1 MHAEISSLSNQI
13 SQLERYQVYGRVA
26 GICGN
31 LIEVLGIT
39 QFAAVGSR
47 VEITTRH
54 NRTLL
59 AEAIGFR
66 GEFTLLMPF
75 ADIAD
80 VGVGCIAKLLAS
92 QQEVYPHVSWKGR
105 VLNAFGDPI
114 DGKGPILHGKNPYNL
129 KSPPPPANLRQRVQ
143 GKISLGVKSLDVFT
157 SVCRGQR
164 MGIFAGSGVGKS
176 MLIAM
181 LTRYATDNVKV
192 IGLIGERGREVQEFI
207 EDYLGPEGLSQA
219 VIVVATGD
227 EPPLMRRQAA
237 YMTMAIAEFYRDLGQ
252 DVLCI
257 MDSVTRFAM
266 AQRELGLALGEPP
279 TTRGYPP
286 SVYSELARLLER
298 AGPGKQGHGA
308 ITAFLSVLVE
318 GDDLQE
324 PICDTVRGIVDGH
337 IVLKREIASR
347 GRYPAIDVLASISR
361 MMPGCNSEAEN
372 NLVMRAKQYLSLYE
386 DMADMIRL
394 GAYKAGTN
402 QEVDLS
408 IKYYQQLE
416 AFLSQRPN
424 EHIPM
429 EESYKLLA
437 KIIEPTA

>member
-1 MHAEISSLSNQI
+1 
-13 SQLERYQVYGRVA
+13 
-26 GICGN
+26 
-31 LIEVLGIT
+31 
-39 QFAAVGSR
+39 
-47 VEITTRH
+47 
-54 NRTLL
+54 
-59 AEAIGFR
+59 
-66 GEFTLLMPF
+66 
-75 ADIAD
+75 
-80 VGVGCIAKLLAS
+80 
-92 QQEVYPHVSWKGR
+92 
-105 VLNAFGDPI
+105 
-114 DGKGPILHGKNPYNL
+114 
-129 KSPPPPANLRQRVQ
+129 
-143 GKISLGVKSLDVFT
+143 
-157 SVCRGQR
+157 